1 MTMRYESWYAD
12 VTSRKGEMDREFFG
26 TLAMTLK
33 YAIKY
38 GHTASTV
45 IGREY
50 GDFRS
55 DDLDTIGYPV
65 FGVLYRLA
73 DGKHVYIGKIKPT
86 DKADKTYR
94 VYANG
99 SLRPVKSQA

>member
-1 MTMRYESWYAD
+1 MAKKYESWYAD
-12 VTSRKGEMDREFFG
+12 VTSRNGEMDREFFG

-33 YAIKY
+33 YAMKY
-38 GHTASTV
+38 ESTASTV

-50 GDFRS
+50 GDFSR
-55 DDLDTIGYPV
+55 DDRVDTIVYPV

-73 DGKHVYIGKIKPT
+73 DGKHVYIGKVKST

-99 SLRPVKSQA
+99 SLKLITSR